1 MFYSIVKDRKS
12 IFPLPIKIKYSG
24 LTPDRIL
31 SRPAAFFHFMEGVT
45 GICAAILSP
54 SVTTRRPFAAP
65 LTAAV
70 LRLSSPENR
79 KYLNPARQPFPMQEI
94 Y

>member
-1 MFYSIVKDRKS
+1 MVKLVPVAPERAGALDFIRTVVS
-12 IFPLPIKIKYSG
+12 MG
-24 LTPDRIL
+24 
-31 SRPAAFFHFMEGVT
+31 
-45 GICAAILSP
+45 
-54 SVTTRRPFAAP
+54 AP